1 MKINYSALSVL
12 ISASSVVAFGQDA
25 TSAATEPVPVPPPAA
40 VAPSS
45 PETEISNTPTQEK
58 PVPEPA
64 KAVKPT
70 GPETSKETLSVDFPD
85 EDVRNVVRN
94 VADLYDLN
102 IIVPDTLQ
110 GRVSV
115 KLKDVTWRQLFKVVL
130 TPVGYTFVEEGNI
143 IKIINQANLD
153 SEPATSEMVKLN
165 SISPQLLADALKT
178 FINEVGGEKLQ
189 AVPGTNF
196 VVITATPTRQMKLR
210 ETIEK
215 LDDPSASKASLDENA
230 IRQILIETKFIEVN
244 TGNAKNI
251 GVNWTSLQNYQVGA
265 GNLNQDFSRG
275 RTKGTTSTSDSTNS
289 NQNSTNFVF
298 PNGGAPTT
306 TAGSLDSQSLTNGIT
321 SSGDT
326 SRITTAVF
334 SASDFNLILSALQSD
349 SKSRLISNPTL
360 VTYNGRESTL
370 HVGEEIP
377 VSGGGSATS
386 NGGSQKNPAKR
397 EKAGIILN
405 FIPNIITVRQPRTTP
420 AKSYEAVKLDL
431 SKPSSKVKIED
442 AAGGIILRNQ
452 TREKL
457 VDGNLEPVFSTRS
470 VATEVVLKD
479 GYTMGIG
486 GMIESTDSKTSNQV
500 PLLGS
505 IPGLGALFRSK
516 ANDQSARN
524 LVIFV
529 TAKILNPAETSNQ
542 YAERLEK
549 ESEEAKQSDFVS
561 RASINPK
568 LVKQMEIQRS
578 DLPGFQETQQT
589 PFYVPPPPSAKEIK
603 AAQKAAVK
611 AKAKEEKA
619 RAQLEA
625 SPQK

>member
-1 MKINYSALSVL
+1 MKINYSAFSVL
-12 ISASSVVAFGQDA
+12 ICASTVISLGQEA
-25 TSAATEPVPVPPPAA
+25 TPAAAGAAQFPPPAEI
-40 VAPSS
+40 APSS
-45 PETEISNTPTQEK
+45 SAAEISSTPAQEK
-58 PVPEPA
+58 PAQEPV

-70 GPETSKETLSVDFPD
+70 GPESSKETLSVDFPD

-130 TPVGYTFVEEGNI
+130 TPVGYTFVEEANI

-153 SEPATSEMVKLN
+153 SEPPTSEMVKLN

-244 TGNAKNI
+244 TGTAKNI

-265 GNLNQDFSRG
+265 GSLNQDFSRG
-275 RTKGTTSTSDSTNS
+275 RSKGTTSTSNTTNS

-306 TAGSLDSQSLTNGIT
+306 TAGSLDSQSLTSGIT
-321 SSGDT
+321 SAGDT

-334 SASDFNLILSALQSD
+334 SASDFKLILSALQSD

-405 FIPNIITVRQPRTTP
+405 FIPQIITVRQPQTTP
-420 AKSYEAVKLDL
+420 SKSYEAVKLDL

-486 GMIESTDSKTSNQV
+486 GMIESTDSKSSNKV

-529 TAKILNPAETSNQ
+529 TAKILNPAESANQ
-542 YAERLEK
+542 FSERLER
-549 ESEEAKQSDFVS
+549 ESQEARQSDFVA

-568 LVKQMEIQRS
+568 LIKQMEIQRS
-578 DLPGFQETQQT
+578 DLPGFQESQET

-603 AAQKAAVK
+603 AAQKAAEK
-611 AKAKEEKA
+611 AKAKDDKT
-619 RAQLEA
+619 RAQAEESA
-625 SPQK
+625 QK

>member
-1 MKINYSALSVL
+1 MKINYPAWSVL
-12 ISASSVVAFGQDA
+12 LTAGTLVAFGQETSPAANEA
-25 TSAATEPVPVPPPAA
+25 TLATPPAA
-40 VAPSS
+40 ASTSVAAGEADGLTKITSQEPAPATKPLS
-45 PETEISNTPTQEK
+45 PEAP
-58 PVPEPA
+58 
-64 KAVKPT
+64 
-70 GPETSKETLSVDFPD
+70 KETLSVDFPD

-102 IIVPDTLQ
+102 IIIPDTLQ

-130 TPVGYTFVEEGNI
+130 TPAGYTFIEEANI
-143 IKIINQANLD
+143 VKIVNQANLD
-153 SEPATSEMVKLN
+153 SEPPTSEMIKLN

-178 FINEVGGEKLQ
+178 FLNDAAGEKLQ

-196 VVITATPTRQMKLR
+196 VVITATPSRQIKLR

-215 LDDPSASKASLDENA
+215 LDDPSASKATLDENA

-265 GNLNQDFSRG
+265 SGLNQGFQRNRG
-275 RTKGTTSTSDSTNS
+275 KDTGATGDTTNT

-306 TAGSLDSQSLTNGIT
+306 TSGNLDSQNLTSNFNRT
-321 SSGDT
+321 GDT
-326 SRITTAVF
+326 SRITTALF

-405 FIPNIITVRQPRTTP
+405 FIPNIITVRQPNTTP
-420 AKSYEAVKLDL
+420 TKSYEAVKLDL

-486 GMIESTDSKTSNQV
+486 GMIESNDSKGNTSV

-516 ANDQSARN
+516 TNDLTSRN
-524 LVIFV
+524 LVVFV
-529 TAKILNPAETSNQ
+529 TAKILNPAETSSQ
-542 YAERLEK
+542 YSERLAK
-549 ESEEAKQSDFVS
+549 EAVEAKQSDFVA

-568 LVKQMEIQRS
+568 LIKQMEIQRS
-578 DLPGFQETQQT
+578 DLPGFKETEET
-589 PFYVPPPPSAKEIK
+589 PFYLPPPPTAREIK
-603 AAQKAAVK
+603 AAQKAAQK
-611 AKAKEEKA
+611 AKAKADKEEAA
-619 RAQLEA
+619 RNEL
-625 SPQK
+625 SK